1 MQASKLAVSATQ
13 RTKELTLAV
22 NEKVNLKKI
31 VITVVYFKMLC
42 VILLMLSVSL

>member
-22 NEKVNLKKI
+22 NEKVN
-31 VITVVYFKMLC
+31 
-42 VILLMLSVSL
+42 